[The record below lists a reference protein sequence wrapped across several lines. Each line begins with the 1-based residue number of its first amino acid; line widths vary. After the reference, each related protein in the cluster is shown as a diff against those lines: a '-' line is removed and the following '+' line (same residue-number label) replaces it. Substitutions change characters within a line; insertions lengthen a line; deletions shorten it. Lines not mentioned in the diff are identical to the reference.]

1 MRELRLASHTARQNG
16 VPNPSRRAPR
26 ARARGSPPLRE
37 VGNTPLALRANSLD
51 SGARSRASPTPARP
65 LARPPD
71 SAPRCLGKA
80 GRSPA
85 GARGAHGRS
94 LGTGTRPLSSGTQGP
109 SFSTLRKMVAGF
121 GRAARVAWPL
131 RATVP
136 ARHAPLS
143 PPQGPRAPSDLLADY
158 TAAPQRSRSGK
169 RTVPETGG
177 ASAIPC
183 CAAAPQASP
192 ATERALSPGHVSR
205 ISGAENALLR
215 ACGRPGGWC
224 RSNRRWS
231 GAFGTSDKCDA
242 PGRRRGTGGW
252 LQRARVA
259 GAGVLRLQRLFVVS
273 CHLPS
278 FKWPFCIKGRTPS

>member
-1 MRELRLASHTARQNG
+1 
-16 VPNPSRRAPR
+16 
-26 ARARGSPPLRE
+26 
-37 VGNTPLALRANSLD
+37 
-51 SGARSRASPTPARP
+51 
-65 LARPPD
+65 
-71 SAPRCLGKA
+71 
-80 GRSPA
+80 
-85 GARGAHGRS
+85 
-94 LGTGTRPLSSGTQGP
+94 
-109 SFSTLRKMVAGF
+109 MVAGS

-158 TAAPQRSRSGK
+158 TAAPQRSRAGK

-242 PGRRRGTGGW
+242 PGRSRGDG
-252 LQRARVA
+252 RVA
-259 GAGVLRLQRLFVVS
+259 AEGSSRGSWCPPVAAPFFMS

-278 FKWPFCIKGRTPS
+278 FKWPFCIKALE